1 MGSNP
6 SPSVCFYLRFLRKN
20 FVFPLIYKVFFF
32 SLLLRATPWLR
43 CFGSPYRNR
52 NLSSKSNF
60 GLPPSGYCSVWNIS
74 NETGTPVQARF
85 ADLLAWNEIIDSRR
99 IKTAFAIFYLI
110 RDAAAE
116 NLSRCALAAQD
127 TPQAFGE
134 LLG

>member
-1 MGSNP
+1 LFLFAIP
-6 SPSVCFYLRFLRKN
+6 QEKLCFSFDLQGFL
-20 FVFPLIYKVFFF
+20 LLAAASGD
-32 SLLLRATPWLR
+32 SLLRR
-43 CFGSPYRNR
+43 FGSLYRNR

-74 NETGTPVQARF
+74 NETGTPLHARF